1 MGPAL
6 AVIVSLGSGYF
17 LSTIFWPR
25 RPSSSFEVLFCI
37 FLSTGLAT
45 GLSSLVLI
53 FDLSVGLGH
62 LIALDA
68 LLFGLLALAYVI
80 TRARKSIRPVPP
92 ASSVQKARSWLDR
105 VLITSFAFV
114 TLVALYTSVLRCI
127 VHPHGEGWDAF
138 SIWNLHARFLFR
150 GGTAWRDGFTSI
162 ILWSHPD
169 YPLLLP
175 GAIAHFWIYLGHETQ
190 GVPAIIG
197 LVFTFGTAGLL
208 FSSLGIVRGCRSAL
222 LGTMALLSTPFFV
235 EQGTSQYADV
245 PLSFFY
251 LAAIS
256 LLSVNDHFSA
266 ASPTARSKSLI
277 ALAGSAAGFAAWT
290 KNEGLLFLL
299 AFAIA
304 QIVTAARSKAANHEA
319 RGRSEDWTGAVPMF
333 VGMLPVLLVIV
344 WFKHF
349 IAPEGDLFPDR
360 AAAIQKLADASRYKI
375 TFNWFWK
382 EFFRFGD
389 WLLLPATVVIP
400 LLYIPANKS
409 DQTRARQG
417 FQTAIVAIGLTLAG
431 YFAIYVITPHDLYWH
446 LRNSLGRL
454 FLQVW
459 PSAIFMFFSALP
471 TEAKYSAQSQPV
483 SK

>member
-1 MGPAL
+1 MGLAL

-17 LSTIFWPR
+17 LSMIFWPR
-25 RPSSSFEVLFCI
+25 RPSSALEFLFCI
-37 FLSTGLAT
+37 FLSTGLAA
-45 GLSSLVLI
+45 GLSSIVLI
-53 FDLSVGLGH
+53 FDRALGLGR
-62 LIALDA
+62 LLALDA
-68 LLFGLLALAYVI
+68 SLFGILALAYVI
-80 TRARKSIRPVPP
+80 TSPGKSIRTLPPV
-92 ASSVQKARSWLDR
+92 STDQKARNWLDR
-105 VLITSFAFV
+105 ALVTSCAFV
-114 TLVALYTSVLRCI
+114 TLAALYTSVLRCM

-150 GGTAWRDGFTSI
+150 GGAAWRDGFTSI
-162 ILWSHPD
+162 IPWSHPD

-175 GAIAHFWIYLGHETQ
+175 GAIAHFWLHLGHESQ

-235 EQGTSQYADV
+235 EQGTSEYADV

-319 RGRSEDWTGAVPMF
+319 RGRLEDWTGAVPMF
-333 VGMLPVLLVIV
+333 FGMLPVLLVIV

-349 IAPEGDLFPDR
+349 VAPPGDLFPDR
-360 AAAIQKLADASRYKI
+360 AAALQKLADASRYKI
-375 TFNWFWK
+375 TFSWFWK

-389 WLLLPATVVIP
+389 WLLFPATVVIP
-400 LLYIPANKS
+400 ILYIPAKS
-409 DQTRARQG
+409 HQTRSRSG
-417 FQTAIVAIGLTLAG
+417 FQSAIIAIGLTLAG
-431 YFAIYVITPHDLYWH
+431 YFAIYLITPHDLYWH

-459 PSAIFMFFSALP
+459 PSAVFMFFSALP
-471 TEAKYSAQSQPV
+471 AEAKYCAPSQPA